1 MTYTVVLV
9 REEDGG
15 YVVSV
20 PALKGCHTQGDTV
33 AEALLM
39 AEEAILLYLEV
50 LQEDGRSA
58 PADKPDVRLN
68 MRKAKEA
75 LVYRLTVNREAAAVA
90 EAASGLWARGDPG
103 SGAGRL

>member
-1 MTYTVVLV
+1 MRGAPKAHPALRQRGEAVTYTVVLL

-15 YVVSV
+15 YSVSV
-20 PALKGCHTQGDTV
+20 PALKGCHTQGETV

-50 LQEDGRSA
+50 LVEDGQPL

-75 LVYRLTVNREAAAVA
+75 LVYRLTVHKETAAVA
-90 EAASGLWARGDPG
+90 
-103 SGAGRL
+103 